1 MSDFA
6 GTAMRE
12 DGAVLSAYRAA
23 LSEAQVPFSEAD
35 LAARRGASKRAV
47 FEELAARRYDPA
59 EVPAAAT
66 RALATFEAFLR
77 REYET
82 GPVAEIPGA
91 AAAFGALRR
100 AGVKLALTSGFD
112 RPVVGLL
119 LRRLDW
125 EGLFD
130 VALAGDDV
138 PLGRPAP
145 YLIYRAMME
154 TGVVSAERVAVVGD
168 TPLDLQAGTN
178 ARAGWV
184 IGVLSGAHGLETLG
198 ATPHTHLLPSVAG
211 LPALLGGLRSSHA
224 PGLLVR
230 RAGAGCGRPPGRG
243 RPAGAGAPGG
253 CPPRSRP
260 PWWGHCTRTP
270 RGSAPR

>member
-1 MSDFA
+1 
-6 GTAMRE
+6 MRE

-47 FEELAARRYDPA
+47 FEELAARRYEPA

-91 AAAFGALRR
+91 ASRLRR
-100 AGVKLALTSGFD
+100 PPPGGGAAG
-112 RPVVGLL
+112 PH
-119 LRRLDW
+119 RRLRPPGGGPPATAP
-125 EGLFD
+125 GLGGT
-130 VALAGDDV
+130 VRRGPGGGRR

-154 TGVVSAERVAVVGD
+154 TGVVGAERVAVVGD
-168 TPLDLQAGTN
+168 TPLDLQAGMN

-211 LPALLGGLRSSHA
+211 LPALFGLE
-224 PGLLVR
+224 
-230 RAGAGCGRPPGRG
+230 
-243 RPAGAGAPGG
+243 
-253 CPPRSRP
+253 
-260 PWWGHCTRTP
+260 
-270 RGSAPR
+270 